1 MNGRPGANALVLTSM
16 LLCSTAGAVHV
27 VGDSGS
33 RNSMQPIDA
42 KAASAVRDDSN
53 AMATGV
59 IDAIDA
65 DAGRIVINAVALR
78 FDPASAL
85 VFSASGTRL
94 SPSALHTHQKV
105 GFLLD
110 RKDPAHPAVRVLY
123 LR

>member
-1 MNGRPGANALVLTSM
+1 MNRLAGAKTLVLTSM
-16 LLCSTAGAVHV
+16 LLCSTAWAVQV

-33 RNSMQPIDA
+33 RNSMRPIDA
-42 KAASAVRDDSN
+42 NASSMRDDSN

-65 DAGRIVINAVALR
+65 DTGRIVINAVVLR
-78 FDPASAL
+78 FDPASVL
-85 VFSASGTRL
+85 VFSSSGTRL
-94 SPSALHTHQKV
+94 SPSALHSHQNV

-123 LR
+123 LK